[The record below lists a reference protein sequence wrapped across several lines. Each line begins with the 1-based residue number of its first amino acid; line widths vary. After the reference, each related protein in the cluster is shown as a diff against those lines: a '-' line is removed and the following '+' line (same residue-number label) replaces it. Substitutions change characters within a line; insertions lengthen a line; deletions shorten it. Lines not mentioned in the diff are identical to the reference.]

1 MHVIDG
7 REFDWDENKH
17 KENINKHGVTFQ
29 EAVTAILEPYA
40 FSSYDFEH
48 SIYEE
53 RYRVLGY
60 SKQSRLLL
68 VCHCFRNGESITRI
82 FSARKATKQ
91 EYDDY
96 WREQNE
102 RG

>member
-1 MHVIDG
+1 MYVIDG
-7 REFDWDENKH
+7 RLFIWDENKH

-29 EAVTAILEPYA
+29 EAATAILEPNA

-68 VCHCFRNGESITRI
+68 VCHCYGNGESITRI
-82 FSARKATKQ
+82 FSARKANKAEIDQ
-91 EYDDY
+91 YYEEVGY
-96 WREQNE
+96 E
-102 RG
+102 